1 MKTMQHLLFFTLI
14 LWAHCSVML
23 NAQLLMDPPIYPGQ
37 DRSYPF
43 HDAAGSADTT
53 ALYKTDPSIVAWATG
68 YTDLEYGGDVAETWQ
83 TPVKALGAA
92 QGTSMDIVCLG
103 RGGQIT
109 LTFANPITNGEGFDF
124 AIFENGVSST
134 FLELAWVEVSSDGEH
149 FVRFPCFSYTDA
161 PVWGYGEVN
170 PWDIHGFAG
179 KYQAGYGTPFDLSQL
194 KLAYEAARDGV
205 DDVFTDEYQASL
217 LDNFVH
223 LDLNAISH
231 VRLIDIV
238 GDGSAHDVDG
248 NVVDAEGMQG
258 GVIYDPYKTFGSAG
272 FDLDAVAVIHQ
283 MDATGSEQSITFAEI
298 GNRRIGDGSFQLSA
312 TATSGLPVSYVLIS
326 GPALISSSAITPIGL
341 GQVVLQAI
349 QAGDATYAAAS
360 PATRSFYIADEL
372 QHIFIK
378 PPSNQVVG
386 ATNVPF
392 DVVSSSGLPVSLFV
406 SDGPEDAFVSEFG
419 HLFNSG
425 AELGSVTLR
434 ASSAGGENGGLVY
447 APATD
452 VIVYFDLVGSG
463 SAAAPQSFAAWQS
476 SQAISAPPEN
486 DSDGDGFSDLEEYA
500 AGTAPKDASDR
511 PASGF
516 SREVDG
522 DDYILELSLDAQAQ
536 VDWDVQ
542 TAEDLSD
549 ADAWSSII
557 PEIIEVSE
565 VNGGSSSLQT
575 LKLRVAKTGSAQ
587 QFWRLEFETK

>member
-1 MKTMQHLLFFTLI
+1 MRHLLFFTFI
-14 LWAHCSVML
+14 LWAHCSVTL

-68 YTDLEYGGDVAETWQ
+68 YTNLSYGVGVADNWK
-83 TPVKALGAA
+83 TPSKALGPAEGSA
-92 QGTSMDIVCLG
+92 FDIVTLG

-109 LTFANPITNGEGFDF
+109 LTFAKPITDGAGFDF
-124 AIFENGVSST
+124 AVFENGFSDHYM
-134 FLELAWVEVSSDGEH
+134 ELAWVEVSSDGVH
-149 FVRFPCFSYTDA
+149 FVRFPCFSYTNS
-161 PVWGYGEVN
+161 PVGGYGNVSPSE
-170 PWDIHGFAG
+170 IHGFAG

-194 KLAYEAARDGV
+194 QLAYDAANDGT

-223 LDLNAISH
+223 LNIDAITH
-231 VRLIDIV
+231 VRREDVV
-238 GDGSAHDVDG
+238 GDGSRPRDDG
-248 NVVDAEGMQG
+248 NVVDAEGIQG
-258 GVIYDPYKTFGSAG
+258 AVIYDPYKTFGSAG
-272 FDLDAVAVIHQ
+272 FDLDAVAVVHQ
-283 MDATGSEQSITFAEI
+283 LDATGSEQSITFAEI

-360 PATRSFYIADEL
+360 PATRGFYIADEL

-406 SDGPEDAFVSEFG
+406 SDGPEEAFVTEFG

-425 AELGSVTLR
+425 PELGSVTLR
-434 ASSAGGENGGLVY
+434 ASSAGGENGGVVY

-522 DDYILELSLDAQAQ
+522 DDYILELSLDSQAQ

-549 ADAWSSII
+549 DDAWSSII